1 MRFVP
6 SIAGRMAVFATATLF
21 LSASASF
28 AAGDPAAGQHVFA
41 KCAACHSTSPGVNK
55 LGPSLAGVVGR
66 KSGTAAGDSYFPP
79 MTSANL
85 TRGAAP
91 LHKILANPPG

>member
-41 KCAACHSTSPGVNK
+41 KCAACHSTSPRVNK
-55 LGPSLAGVVGR
+55 LGPSLNPAGLVH
-66 KSGTAAGDSYFPP
+66 GTKMFISVPSSTDREDVIAYLD
-79 MTSANL
+79 TQ
-85 TRGAAP
+85 
-91 LHKILANPPG
+91 K